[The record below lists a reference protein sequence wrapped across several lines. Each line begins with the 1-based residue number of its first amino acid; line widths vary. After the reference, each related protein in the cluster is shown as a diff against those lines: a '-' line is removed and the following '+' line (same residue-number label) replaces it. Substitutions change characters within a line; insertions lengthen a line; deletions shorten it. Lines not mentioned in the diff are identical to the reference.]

1 MQDLIKIKSASYKR
15 YEELL
20 KKKQE
25 IIKQGEEYKSLY
37 ESIFD
42 SLYKEVQ
49 ALRLDCVKK
58 RKIIS
63 YCKSL
68 TSQGK
73 VVIRKNLDEFVERA
87 MKEYNETL
95 DSLYDTEDTITDK
108 KKKKVDLSE
117 DDSKK
122 IKVVYRKLAKLIHPD
137 VNANLIENPVISD
150 LWNRTCIAY
159 NLQNIE
165 ELLELEVLINNYLE
179 STNRKHY
186 DVEVPDINEKILNLN
201 REIYRLTHSNPYQY
215 KYILENREEIE
226 KKQEELKQQINDYIR
241 YSNELDDE
249 IDILDTL
256 IEDD

>member
-1 MQDLIKIKSASYKR
+1 MQDIIKVKSASYKR

-20 KKKQE
+20 KKKRE
-25 IIKQGEEYKSLY
+25 IIKQGEEYKSSY

-73 VVIRKNLDEFVERA
+73 VIIRKDLDEFVENA

-95 DSLYDTEDTITDK
+95 DSLYGIEDTIDDK
-108 KKKKVDLSE
+108 KDKKIDLSDE
-117 DDSKK
+117 DSMK
-122 IKVVYRKLAKLIHPD
+122 IKAVYRKLAKLIHPD
-137 VNANLIENPVISD
+137 VNQELNQNEVIAD

-159 NLQNIE
+159 NCQNIE

-179 STNRKHY
+179 STNQKYY

-201 REIYRLTHSNPYQY
+201 REIYHLTHSNPYQF
-215 KYILENREEIE
+215 KYILENTEEINR
-226 KKQEELKQQINDYIR
+226 KQEELKQQIDDYVR

-249 IDILDTL
+249 IDLLEPL
-256 IEDD
+256 IEDK